1 MKVQDIQTL
10 IESIAPLQLQES
22 YDNSGLLVG
31 NSQDEINGVLI
42 TLDVT
47 EEVIDEAIKM
57 QLNCIVAHHPLVFK
71 AIKKLTGSNE
81 VERCLIKAIKNNIA
95 IYCAHTNLDNA
106 SEGVNRKIANL
117 IGLEN
122 QRILQPKDGML
133 VNLVTYVP
141 KDYVDVVRAAITEA
155 GAGKIGDYE
164 ACTFNTQ
171 GEGTFRA
178 LENANPFV
186 GSFGELH
193 KEAEVKIES
202 IVPKHSV
209 NLVLTALKMAHPY
222 EEPAFDVFAL
232 ENTNPYVGSGMVGE
246 LPKEENVTEFLNRLK
261 SIFKVES
268 LRFTESNK
276 NIVKKVAVCGGSGSF
291 LISQAL
297 RVKADVFITG
307 DVKYHD
313 FFIPE
318 NKMII
323 ADIGHYESEQF
334 TKELFYETIKEK
346 FPKFAVHL
354 SMVNTNPIKYL

>member
-10 IESIAPLQLQES
+10 IESIAHLQLQES

-47 EEVIDEAIKM
+47 EEVIDEAIKT
-57 QLNCIVAHHPLVFK
+57 QVNCIVTHHPLIFK
-71 AIKKLTGSNE
+71 GIKKLTSANE
-81 VERCLIKAIKNNIA
+81 VERCIIKAIKNNIA

-122 QRILQPKDGML
+122 QRILQPKADTL
-133 VNLVTYVP
+133 VKIVTFVP
-141 KDYVDVVRAAITEA
+141 ADFADVVRAAITEA
-155 GAGKIGDYE
+155 GAGKIGNYE
-164 ACTFNTQ
+164 ACTFNSQ

-193 KEAEVKIES
+193 KETEVKIES
-202 IVPKHSV
+202 IVPKYSV
-209 NLVLTALKMAHPY
+209 NLVLAALKMAHPY
-222 EEPAFDVFAL
+222 EEPAFDIIPL
-232 ENTNPYVGSGMVGE
+232 ENTNPYVGSGMIGE
-246 LPKEENVTEFLNRLK
+246 LPEEENVQEFLKRIK
-261 SIFKVES
+261 STFKVES

-276 NIVKKVAVCGGSGSF
+276 NTVKKVAVCGGSGSF
-291 LISQAL
+291 LISQAQ
-297 RVKADVFITG
+297 RAKADIFITG

-313 FFIPE
+313 FFISE